1 MQKGRLKMPRLNKT
15 QTYAIQ
21 WLNSQNKQAIE
32 IADELKLTEKQV
44 LTVLEKASSATN
56 EGAKVKT
63 TKSPAGNR
71 SQNLMIRH
79 TSGKRTNNVAIMTGE
94 ASALHD
100 ELKKT
105 SGFNPNTEKAIFR
118 PRPQ

>member
-1 MQKGRLKMPRLNKT
+1 MPRLNKT

-21 WLNSQNKQAIE
+21 WLNSQKKEVVE
-32 IADELKLTEKQV
+32 IADELKLSEKQV
-44 LTVLEKASSATN
+44 LTVLEKASTATN
-56 EGAKVKT
+56 DQSSVKT

-79 TSGKRTNNVAIMTGE
+79 TAGKKTNNVSIMTGE

-100 ELKKT
+100 ELKNKT
-105 SGFNPNTEKAIFR
+105 GFNPNTEKAIFR

>member
-1 MQKGRLKMPRLNKT
+1 MPRLNKT

-21 WLNSQNKQAIE
+21 WLNSQNKQPIE
-32 IADELKLTEKQV
+32 IADELKLPEKQV
-44 LTVLEKASSATN
+44 LTVLEKTTQTTN
-56 EGAKVKT
+56 QEPAVKT

-79 TSGKRTNNVAIMTGE
+79 TAGKKTNNVSIMTGE

-100 ELKKT
+100 ELKNKT
-105 SGFNPNTEKAIFR
+105 GFNPNTEKAIFR
-118 PRPQ
+118 PRPK